1 MTDFQRFWFEPN
13 KVFVNKKC
21 HCTNTF
27 LVVLCFL
34 AVFPVLPA
42 HAQHDFEPL
51 KNQVKISP
59 VRLIDFINP
68 GLELG
73 YERLHHR
80 RFSAQLSLSYM
91 TDFFGKTAYDGYSG
105 HRISLEEKYIF
116 TSSEPVWPYFSAEF
130 VFLNAQIRN
139 TERFAPQ
146 EFWDGYLEEDVSYF
160 DSFGIDK
167 QTLTFNLKAGIQV
180 HARGFVID
188 VCAGLGFKHK
198 DVKHFDKTAT
208 DDVMDTPRHPTP
220 FHLAIYEGKYNTI
233 NIPVN
238 IKIGYAF

>member
-1 MTDFQRFWFEPN
+1 MTYIQWPWFEPD
-13 KVFVNKKC
+13 KTHKIMKYHRKPF
-21 HCTNTF
+21 F
-27 LVVLCFL
+27 LVALCFM
-34 AVFPVLPA
+34 AAFPVFPA
-42 HAQHDFEPL
+42 HAQQNFEAL
-51 KNQVKISP
+51 RNQVKISP

-68 GLELG
+68 GLELS
-73 YERLHHR
+73 YERLHCR
-80 RFSAQLSLSYM
+80 RFSTQLSFAFM
-91 TDFFGKTAYDGYSG
+91 TDFFGKTAYDDYSG
-105 HRISLEEKYIF
+105 YRISLEEKYIF

-130 VFLNAQIRN
+130 VFLNAQIRH
-139 TERFAPQ
+139 TARFAPQ
-146 EFWDGYLEEDVSYF
+146 EFWDGYLENDVSYF

-180 HARGFVID
+180 YARSFVID